1 MAQQSP
7 QPPSFLSEQREVT
20 SQSTPQNTHSLP
32 IQSISTNAQRDIY
45 VVARDSV
52 ITSPLAVL
60 ITLIVTGIGL
70 ALLFQRLTRNVT
82 PLLTKYV
89 EAQVNFLEEA
99 GDQIKSTNK
108 TVDEMKEDGDKFQND
123 SRIHN
128 ILVIEKLTR
137 IEAEIRDVKSTI
149 ANSK

>member
-1 MAQQSP
+1 MTQPSP
-7 QPPSFLSEQREVT
+7 Q
-20 SQSTPQNTHSLP
+20 STPPQNTHPAAVQRSQEAPIP

-70 ALLFQRLTRNVT
+70 ALLFQRLTRNIT

-89 EAQVNFLEEA
+89 EAQVNFLEDA
-99 GDQIKSTNK
+99 GDQIKSTNE
-108 TVDEMKEDGDKFQND
+108 TVDEMTDKAD
-123 SRIHN
+123 KHYTDTSLHSV
-128 ILVIEKLTR
+128 LVIEKLNR
-137 IEAEIRDVKSTI
+137 IEAEIKDVKQTI
-149 ANSK
+149 VNCNK